1 MMTNDLLIW
10 FKRKPPLRAL
20 KKQRATSRVQ
30 MHQGTEDGLEKET
43 LQALHKPG
51 SPALV
56 LHIVSEDGL
65 QTLWTRPEPHP
76 LSTCLAEQKI
86 HLESQQSGY

>member
-1 MMTNDLLIW
+1 MD
-10 FKRKPPLRAL
+10 
-20 KKQRATSRVQ
+20 
-30 MHQGTEDGLEKET
+30 QGTEDGLEKKT

-56 LHIVSEDGL
+56 LHIVSVDGL

-76 LSTCLAEQKI
+76 LSTFLAGQKI
-86 HLESQQSGY
+86 HLESHQSGLSGLLNVRNREPQQNGIKTTGWIELNHSKS

>member
-1 MMTNDLLIW
+1 MSIGLLIW
-10 FKRKPPLRAL
+10 FKKEPPLRAL
-20 KKQRATSRVQ
+20 KEQRATSRVK
-30 MHQGTEDGLEKET
+30 MHQGTEDGLEKKT

-56 LHIVSEDGL
+56 LRIVSVDGL

-76 LSTCLAEQKI
+76 LSTCLAGQKI
-86 HLESQQSGY
+86 HLESHQSGC